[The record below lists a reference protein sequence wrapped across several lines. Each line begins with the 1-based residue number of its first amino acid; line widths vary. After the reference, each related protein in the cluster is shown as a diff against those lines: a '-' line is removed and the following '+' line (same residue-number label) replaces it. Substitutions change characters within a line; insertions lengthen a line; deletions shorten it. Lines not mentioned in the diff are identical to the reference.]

1 MKKLA
6 LILLAVLIVISL
18 PTPARAETLDTCNS
32 FQITEIGAN
41 LQDQFIELFNCS
53 ATEQNLIGYSITTQ
67 YGSSTTSYTF
77 QSEVL
82 VQPGAYHA
90 LFLASATELK
100 LTKNPTGS
108 PRQVQLIDT
117 GKLVVDSMSYGSQKE
132 GLSWSLIDSVWQGA
146 KPTPEQSNML

>member
-53 ATEQNLIGYSITTQ
+53 
-67 YGSSTTSYTF
+67 
-77 QSEVL
+77 
-82 VQPGAYHA
+82 
-90 LFLASATELK
+90 
-100 LTKNPTGS
+100 LTKIPYK
-108 PRQVQLIDT
+108 
-117 GKLVVDSMSYGSQKE
+117 KLG
-132 GLSWSLIDSVWQGA
+132 
-146 KPTPEQSNML
+146 